1 MLIEKLK
8 GNKVKPFAVELKNV
22 SKVFSGSG
30 RGEASH
36 AAVNS
41 VDLQIKQGE
50 FFTMLG
56 PSGCGKTTTLRM
68 IAGFEFPT
76 SGEVYLSGELSND
89 VPPYKRSVNTVFQNY
104 ALFPHL
110 TVTQNVGFGL
120 AVKRVPHPE
129 REVRVRE
136 ALELVKLSG
145 LGERKPIQLSGGQ
158 QQRVALARALINR
171 PLVLL
176 LDEPLGA
183 LDLKLRE
190 AMQHELKELQK
201 HVGITFIYVTHD
213 QEEALTMSDRIAVM
227 NDGRVQQVGT
237 PEQIYNYPANH
248 FVADFIGDTNFLEGK
263 VVSIHEDRT
272 VIRVGRE
279 DVTAGRSNFP
289 VMPGAKV
296 TMVIRPEKLKVT
308 RGETPSA
315 QVALPLAEE
324 QSKAENGAAQGTNGH
339 MQATINAKVTDSV
352 FVGTDTRVYVALRG
366 GPEVAVLVRNLV
378 EDEDF
383 KRGEK
388 VTLSYDTADSRLL
401 PAAQLGTAEETQA
414 NGGNVNG
421 EKKDEKSEKNL

>member
-1 MLIEKLK
+1 
-8 GNKVKPFAVELKNV
+8 VKPFAVELKNV
-22 SKVFSGSG
+22 SKVFSGPG
-30 RGEASH
+30 RGEGTH

-76 SGEVYLSGELSND
+76 SGEVYLSDELSND

-158 QQRVALARALINR
+158 QQRVALARALVNR

-296 TMVIRPEKLKVT
+296 TMVIRPEKLNVT

-315 QVALPLAEE
+315 QVAMPLDPSPPALLPQAGEG
-324 QSKAENGAAQGTNGH
+324 SMPVANGH
-339 MQATINAKVTDSV
+339 VQATINGKVTDSV

-366 GPEVAVLVRNLV
+366 GPEVAVLVRNLA

-401 PAAQLGTAEETQA
+401 PAAQLGTTEEVPA
-414 NGGNVNG
+414 NGGNENG
-421 EKKDEKSEKNL
+421 EKKDEK

>member
-1 MLIEKLK
+1 M
-8 GNKVKPFAVELKNV
+8 KPFAVELKNV
-22 SKVFSGSG
+22 SKVFGGPG
-30 RGEASH
+30 RDEGTH

-110 TVTQNVGFGL
+110 TVAQNVGFGL

-158 QQRVALARALINR
+158 QQRVALARALVNR

-289 VMPGAKV
+289 VMPGAQV
-296 TMVIRPEKLKVT
+296 TMVIRPEKLNVT

-315 QVALPLAEE
+315 QASLPLDPSPPASLVAASGSLGTGSLPLAGEG
-324 QSKAENGAAQGTNGH
+324 STTVANGH
-339 MQATINAKVTDSV
+339 MQATINGKVTDSV

-366 GPEVAVLVRNLV
+366 GPEVAVLVRNLA

-401 PAAQLGTAEETQA
+401 PAAQLGTTDETVDGNNGQA
-414 NGGNVNG
+414 
-421 EKKDEKSEKNL
+421 KKE